1 MLSVV
6 VRGWLHTAAI
16 ETILLQATLSLFA
29 FAAIGWVIGQVAQSI
44 VDDSVRGTIAAE
56 LAAQEAAAA
65 AQATTSPTS

>member
-16 ETILLQATLSLFA
+16 ETTLLQATLSLFA

-44 VDDSVRGTIAAE
+44 VDDSVRGRIVAE
-56 LAAQEAAAA
+56 LAAQEATAVT
-65 AQATTSPTS
+65 QATTNPTP